1 MRISDWSS
9 DVCSSDLQD
18 AALLIGHNII
28 GYDCAVIEKLYSLS
42 IPPADKLIDTVNLA
56 KLVFS
61 DIKATDFPLAKAWKK
76 WKVTYD
82 QWLDRSSDRPF
93 PYDRTKP
100 KEFHGHF
107 VGMHPMQDVGYRPRH
122 ERKGA
127 HTDKSRNGK

>member
-28 GYDCAVIEKLYSLS
+28 GYDCAVIEKLYGLS

-76 WKVTYD
+76 WKLTYD
-82 QWLDRSSDRPF
+82 QWLERNPDKPF
-93 PYDRTKP
+93 PYERNKPTDR
-100 KEFHGHF
+100 
-107 VGMHPMQDVGYRPRH
+107 
-122 ERKGA
+122 
-127 HTDKSRNGK
+127 KSTRLNSSH

>member
-28 GYDCAVIEKLYSLS
+28 GYDCAVIEKLYGLS

-93 PYDRTKP
+93 PYERNKP
-100 KEFHGHF
+100 KEFPGKFLEMHSLERSEESS
-107 VGMHPMQDVGYRPRH
+107 VGRECVSQGR
-122 ERKGA
+122 
-127 HTDKSRNGK
+127 SRWSQ